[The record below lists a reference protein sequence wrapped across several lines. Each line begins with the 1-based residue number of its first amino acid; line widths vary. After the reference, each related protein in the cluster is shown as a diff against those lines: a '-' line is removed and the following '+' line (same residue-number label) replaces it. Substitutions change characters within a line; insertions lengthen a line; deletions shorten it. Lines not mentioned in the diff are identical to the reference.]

1 MTTRGSVAFVDRRPP
16 TVVASARAFF
26 GSATGSAGALVVT
39 VVIALAATA
48 GWITSDPTSQDL
60 AVALQPPSWLGGQ
73 AGGLLGTDNLGRD
86 IFSRIAYGA
95 RISLLIGVSAVALA
109 GAIGTLLGLVSG
121 FKGGWLGTAIMRL
134 ADFQLSVPFLVLAIA
149 LVGAVGPSLANLIV
163 VLGIT
168 GWVPYARVVR
178 SEVLSLREREFVL
191 AARAVGVPDWRIIIT
206 HLRPNITA
214 SVIVLASLEVARM
227 IISEASLSFLGLGV
241 QPPTPSWGG
250 MVADGRNYLESAW
263 WLSTFPGLAIAL
275 TVLGVNLLGD
285 RLRDVLDPALRRS

>member
-1 MTTRGSVAFVDRRPP
+1 MSTRNAH
-16 TVVASARAFF
+16 AFF
-26 GSATGSAGALVVT
+26 GSPTGTAGAIVVGA
-39 VVIALAATA
+39 VIALAATA
-48 GWITSDPTSQDL
+48 GIITSDPTSQDL
-60 AVALQPPSWLGGQ
+60 AAALQPPSWLGGQ
-73 AGGLLGTDNLGRD
+73 ARGVFGTDNLGRD

-109 GAIGTLLGLVSG
+109 GAIGSLLGLVSG

-163 VLGIT
+163 VLGVT

-191 AARAVGVPDWRIIIT
+191 AARAIGAPDWRIIIT